1 MRTARHR
8 KSSLL
13 LINYKACDLLRWY
26 LVVTGYSSC
35 KERPKRPQHRHMT
48 KESSS
53 GSEGSGPRPQA
64 RKAIQPQDTGPAGR
78 HSDTAA
84 EQEHRSQHSSK
95 RHRSGSQDS
104 DQHTGAE
111 KAAEV
116 QAKAT
121 KLVGE
126 LAEPEPDL
134 AKTGTLALAE
144 KRQKDY
150 NKHMQAKPWADMGGA
165 DAGPPT
171 GALSSLSGQQP
182 KSSALEDSA
191 EARRLPG
198 WQAPQR
204 NEAPDGNQPA
214 QVQTHKDVHDESATV
229 DTQAS
234 CAHNKEATHTAD
246 DNHRNGKEQTQHDAD
261 QPAQPLQGST
271 GMRDEIE
278 QFHQHEGSKQ
288 AQDEHKGSQG
298 ARPSGAVQDRLFD
311 EQTQQHHPQNDS
323 EEAKRSVSHCTS
335 PVPFSSALVS
345 HWKATV
351 SCLCVLHTPICYNM
365 REILCSLPP
374 VIQQLQKA
382 QQRAHDEMEAAE
394 KQASDLRFPAE
405 AGQRFVTNARKHKSK
420 LDTEIFEHGT
430 HVRSNQT
437 HHSR

>member
-1 MRTARHR
+1 
-8 KSSLL
+8 
-13 LINYKACDLLRWY
+13 
-26 LVVTGYSSC
+26 
-35 KERPKRPQHRHMT
+35 MT
-48 KESSS
+48 KQSRPA
-53 GSEGSGPRPQA
+53 SEGSRPRPQA

-165 DAGPPT
+165 DEGPPT

-182 KSSALEDSA
+182 KSSALENSA

-204 NEAPDGNQPA
+204 NEAPEGNQPA
-214 QVQTHKDVHDESATV
+214 QVQNHKDVHDESATA

-234 CAHNKEATHTAD
+234 SAHNKQATHTAD
-246 DNHRNGKEQTQHDAD
+246 DNHQNGKEQTQHDVG
-261 QPAQPLQGST
+261 QNAQPLHGST

-278 QFHQHEGSKQ
+278 QCNQHAGSKQ
-288 AQDEHKGSQG
+288 VQDEHKGSQG
-298 ARPSGAVQDRLFD
+298 ARRPSEAVQDRLFD

-323 EEAKRSVSHCTS
+323 EDAKR
-335 PVPFSSALVS
+335 
-345 HWKATV
+345 
-351 SCLCVLHTPICYNM
+351 
-365 REILCSLPP
+365 LPP

-382 QQRAHDEMEAAE
+382 QQRAHNMMEAAE
-394 KQASDLRFPAE
+394 KHASDLRFPAE
-405 AGQRFVTNARKHKSK
+405 AGQRFVTNAQKHKSK

-430 HVRSNQT
+430 QVRSNQT
-437 HHSR
+437 YHSR